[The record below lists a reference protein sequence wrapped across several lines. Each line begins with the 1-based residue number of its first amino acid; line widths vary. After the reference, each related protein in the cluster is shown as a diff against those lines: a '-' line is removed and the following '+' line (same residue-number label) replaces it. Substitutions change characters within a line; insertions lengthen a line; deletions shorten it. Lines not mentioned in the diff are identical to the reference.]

1 MGRMGKIRRTVLAA
15 GALALLLGG
24 PALAADAPDDDKGVE
39 PLKFNLL
46 GFIGTVGGDAS
57 TTVYTARQSGDVH
70 QTGATGAL
78 WIAPNLETV
87 FDNAWEFGLKGD
99 FLVYH
104 DKLTGDNYGN
114 DVVEKAYAYLQT
126 LYGRFEVGQQD
137 GAAYKFVLN
146 GPDIDDLA
154 AINDAN
160 LTFFKDKTTGTALNG
175 IFNLRTGVFDSAN
188 DAKISYYIPH
198 FFDLQIGVSY
208 TPYMAK
214 GGLPWIDQGH
224 HIANRP
230 QNIWEVGANYAG
242 YFGQYVVRAY
252 GGWSIA
258 DNAEPTPGHDDL
270 RDLGLALQ
278 VDHPFEG
285 GQFSVGGGWRRSNA
299 YTFNVSEPF
308 SHGDTSDWRLD
319 STYTKG
325 DWSFGL
331 EYDRGHADAEPG
343 LPALKEIGEEA
354 SLGYAVTTNL
364 QLTLGVEHMHFE
376 RSTGTFY
383 NSQGQVDANAAFLH
397 AEFHV

>member
-1 MGRMGKIRRTVLAA
+1 MGNTGWLQA
-15 GALALLLGG
+15 GAFLSGLACTQ
-24 PALAADAPDDDKGVE
+24 ALADAAPDPGAIE

-57 TTVYTARQSGDVH
+57 GAVYTARQSGGIH
-70 QTGATGAL
+70 TTGLTAGA
-78 WIAPNLETV
+78 WVEPNLETV
-87 FDNAWEFGLKGD
+87 FDNAWELGFKGD

-126 LYGRFEVGQQD
+126 LYGRFEIGQQD

-154 AINDAN
+154 AINDSN
-160 LTFFKDKTTGTALNG
+160 LTFFKDKSSGAALNG

-198 FFDLQIGVSY
+198 FFDLQIGISY

-224 HIANRP
+224 HVANRP
-230 QNIWEVGANYAG
+230 ENIWEVGANYAG
-242 YFGQYVVRAY
+242 YFGQYVVRGY
-252 GGWSIA
+252 GGFA
-258 DNAEPTPGHDDL
+258 MAENASPTPGHDAL
-270 RDLGLALQ
+270 RDYGLALQ
-278 VDHPFEG
+278 IDHPFAG
-285 GQFSVGGGWRRSNA
+285 GQFSAGGGWRRSNA
-299 YTFNVSEPF
+299 YTFDVTQPF
-308 SHGDTSDWRLD
+308 THGDTSDWRLG

-331 EYDRGHADAEPG
+331 EYDRGAADAHPG
-343 LPALKEIGEEA
+343 LPALTESGAEA
-354 SLGYAVTTNL
+354 SLGYQLTPNL
-364 QLTLGVEHMHFE
+364 QLTAGYEHMHFA
-376 RSTGTFY
+376 RGAGTFY
-383 NSQGQVDANAAFLH
+383 NGQSDVNADAAFLH
-397 AEFHV
+397 TQVHI